1 MSNNIKNAYKYPL
14 IIGAILILIGLFI
27 KVPGGALTTYEGL
40 NGEKTEYY
48 VFDDTYSSIDEYVGG
63 DAYNY
68 IIGASLV
75 AGKISGT
82 MTTKAIFVVGGAIC
96 LCLGLAMADLK
107 KKEVI
112 EENSTSKTLEIEGK
126 EE

>member
-1 MSNNIKNAYKYPL
+1 
-14 IIGAILILIGLFI
+14 
-27 KVPGGALTTYEGL
+27 
-40 NGEKTEYY
+40 
-48 VFDDTYSSIDEYVGG
+48 
-63 DAYNY
+63 
-68 IIGASLV
+68 
-75 AGKISGT
+75 